1 MTRIGVISDTHYGF
15 KKSSKVFQDYFE
27 AFYNN
32 VFFPTL
38 EEHNIDTIIH
48 IGDVF
53 DNRKTIDYNALNWAK
68 SVVFE
73 PLKKYNVHMVIG
85 NHDVYYNNTNKINSP
100 NLLLDVYDNI
110 HIYKHPTDIKI
121 DNLSISLIPWIT
133 DDNKNET
140 LEFIKN
146 TDSTVCFGHLELQG
160 FRVNKTLVME
170 DGMSKDIF
178 SKYQK
183 VFSGHYHTRSTD
195 GHVHYIG
202 NPYEMFSNDVGD
214 ERGFVIF
221 DTEDLSHEFINNPY
235 QIFMDVYY
243 TDDLDLSYPSFY
255 SELEML
261 LNNKIVKL
269 YVKDKKDHKK
279 YQQFLDKIVTFNII
293 DLKIIENYEINFND
307 TDHIVDVSDT
317 LSLLNNYVD
326 EIDND
331 IDKFKLKGILSQ
343 IYNEA
348 VSIE

>member
-1 MTRIGVISDTHYGF
+1 
-15 KKSSKVFQDYFE
+15 
-27 AFYNN
+27 
-32 VFFPTL
+32 
-38 EEHNIDTIIH
+38 
-48 IGDVF
+48 
-53 DNRKTIDYNALNWAK
+53 
-68 SVVFE
+68 
-73 PLKKYNVHMVIG
+73 
-85 NHDVYYNNTNKINSP
+85 
-100 NLLLDVYDNI
+100 
-110 HIYKHPTDIKI
+110 
-121 DNLSISLIPWIT
+121 
-133 DDNKNET
+133 
-140 LEFIKN
+140 
-146 TDSTVCFGHLELQG
+146 
-160 FRVNKTLVME
+160 
-170 DGMSKDIF
+170 
-178 SKYQK
+178 
-183 VFSGHYHTRSTD
+183 
-195 GHVHYIG
+195 
-202 NPYEMFSNDVGD
+202 
-214 ERGFVIF
+214 
-221 DTEDLSHEFINNPY
+221 
-235 QIFMDVYY
+235 MDVYY

>member
-1 MTRIGVISDTHYGF
+1 MAKISVLSDTHFGF

-27 AFYNN
+27 AFYHN

-38 EEHNIDTIIH
+38 EERNIDTVIH

-53 DNRKTIDYNALNWAK
+53 DNRKIIDYNALNWAK
-68 SVVFE
+68 RVVFE
-73 PLKKYNVHMVIG
+73 PLKKYKVHMVIG
-85 NHDVYYNNTNKINSP
+85 NHDVYYNNSNKLNSP

-110 HIYKHPTDIKI
+110 SVYKNPTDIKI

-133 DDNKNET
+133 DDNYNESM
-140 LEFIKN
+140 EFIKG

-160 FRVNKTLVME
+160 FRLNKTLVMDE
-170 DGMSKDIF
+170 GMNKDIF
-178 SKYQK
+178 KKYRK

-214 ERGFVIF
+214 DRGFIIF

-235 QIFMDVYY
+235 QLFCEFYY
-243 TDDLDLSYPSFY
+243 DEDTLYDDEFY
-255 SELEML
+255 SELEDY

-269 YVKDKKDHKK
+269 YVKNKKDHKK
-279 YQQFLDKIVTFNII
+279 YQQFLDKIVAFDII
-293 DLKIIENYEINFND
+293 DLKIIENFEINFNN

-317 LSLLNNYVD
+317 LSLLNTYVD

-348 VSIE
+348 ISIE